1 MILLTQ
7 KHYNMK
13 KRIIFIALL
22 ASFGGSLQAQDT
34 VWQRPAPLN
43 NYFNN
48 TWIDTTNR
56 YVCGEEW
63 WWVDQIIA
71 RQFITEDTLQDALR
85 EYITEGYDSYEMCW
99 ENLRVRTFAEAGL
112 MTYNKGLVI
121 ELPDGTEFQL
131 TIVQS
136 R

>member
-1 MILLTQ
+1 M
-7 KHYNMK
+7 YESDFEN
-13 KRIIFIALL
+13 
-22 ASFGGSLQAQDT
+22 
-34 VWQRPAPLN
+34 
-43 NYFNN
+43 
-48 TWIDTTNR
+48 
-56 YVCGEEW
+56 EE
-63 WWVDQIIA
+63 
-71 RQFITEDTLQDALR
+71 QFTEDTLQDALR
-85 EYITEGYDSYEMCW
+85 EYITEGYDSYEVCW